1 MEKSWGRRLAAFVIV
16 AVLLAVSFIAGYKTR
31 DVRGGPLRQAR
42 AANDLL
48 APRLFVSN
56 PNDSIVGFSKLR
68 TELEAYVGSLN
79 TNVSLYF
86 EYLPTGTSIN
96 TGDKNTF
103 VAASLMKIP
112 LAMNL
117 MRLSELGKLDL
128 DQKVSLKKEWLN
140 SEFGTLYQKGE
151 GFTLTYRDALA
162 VLLKDSDN
170 TAAML
175 IQDTLAKNPLPEE
188 EDSLYS
194 MDVTIE
200 LNSEKRAIVS
210 ARSYSSVLK
219 CLYFACFLNKAD
231 SQELLTYLTQS
242 SFADRLVS
250 GLPNGVKV
258 AHKIG
263 TFSQETQSDCGIV
276 YLERRNYSLCVMVDM
291 ADPEGSK
298 TIAYISKV
306 VYDFVSSQTAR
317 SN

>member
-1 MEKSWGRRLAAFVIV
+1 MEKSWGRRLAAFAIV
-16 AVLLAVSFIAGYKTR
+16 AVLLVVSFLAGYKTR
-31 DVRGGPLRQAR
+31 DARGGPLRQAR

-68 TELEAYVGSLN
+68 TELEAYTNSLN
-79 TNVSLYF
+79 TDVSLYF
-86 EYLPTGTSIN
+86 EYLPTGTSIT
-96 TGDKNTF
+96 TGDKHTF
-103 VAASLMKIP
+103 VAASLMKMP

-117 MRLSELGKLDL
+117 MRLNELGKLDL
-128 DQKVSLKKEWLN
+128 DRKVSIKKEWLN

-151 GFTLTYRDALA
+151 GFSLTYREALGY
-162 VLLKDSDN
+162 LLKDSDN

-194 MDVTIE
+194 IDVSVD
-200 LNSEKRAIVS
+200 LNSEKRASIS

-219 CLYFACFLNKAD
+219 CLYFACYLNKAD

-242 SFADRLVS
+242 SFTDRLAA
-250 GLPNGVKV
+250 GLPSAVKV

-263 TFSQETQSDCGIV
+263 TFSQETQSDCGII